1 MRQSILQY
9 PRHVI
14 LCDGKPVGVISCRT
28 IDQGIYEIGCLCVIP
43 EFQEKGIGTKAVE
56 FVRSYYDDW
65 TKFYVITPAE
75 KEENIRFYTQKCGFE
90 TDSSLMDGN
99 VEAVRFI
106 LQNHFFGK
114 EWDPNE
120 TSADR

>member
-1 MRQSILQY
+1 MKLEFTPAKKEDAELLVQ
-9 PRHVI
+9 
-14 LCDGKPVGVISCRT
+14 ISHAS
-28 IDQGIYEIGCLCVIP
+28 V
-43 EFQEKGIGTKAVE
+43 
-56 FVRSYYDDW
+56 YDDFIRFGVCPGYGK
-65 TKFYVITPAE
+65 TVGKCGNPSCNIPGTSFYVITPAE

-99 VEAVRFI
+99 VEEVRFI
-106 LQNHFFGK
+106 SENHFFGK